1 MPNRPI
7 TDKERQAWKFAR
19 SAHKGQVRR
28 FINQPYFEAHVKKVN
43 AIVKQ
48 HTTDEDI
55 LCAAILHD
63 VAEDCYDDIEVGLY
77 EISNLFGKKV
87 SAEFIEAIRQDFI
100 PTNDNQDVGTIA
112 EAINENE
119 VRESLKGIK
128 KICKNL
134 SQKL

>member
-1 MPNRPI
+1 M
-7 TDKERQAWKFAR
+7 TKKQKCLESFVKEC
-19 SAHKGQVRR
+19 S
-28 FINQPYFEAHVKKVN
+28 FE
-43 AIVKQ
+43 
-48 HTTDEDI
+48 
-55 LCAAILHD
+55 D
-63 VAEDCYDDIEVGLY
+63 VAITHQRAFFRSHMTFCL
-77 EISNLFGKKV
+77 NLFGKKV
-87 SAEFIEAIRQDFI
+87 SAELVEAIRQDFI